1 MKRIIIYVAVATI
14 LLAAVLSRVSLCEVH
29 FIDFSTEF
37 CCSLEP
43 AELMSMHDL
52 QELNLPLHD
61 QIRLRRLLRKDM
73 TDGRISG
80 TYGDIAFDT
89 RARVL
94 IKHLAATPD
103 TLFVDNFDILSDTTI
118 YAMTPV
124 TRRFFYERCDSNW
137 EWKKEYVTLE

>member
-1 MKRIIIYVAVATI
+1 MKRIIICVAVATI

-61 QIRLRRLLRKDM
+61 QIRLRRMLCRDM
-73 TDGRISG
+73 SEEQWSG
-80 TYGDIAFDT
+80 TYGKRAFDT

-94 IKHLAATPD
+94 VKHLSAVPD
-103 TLFVDNFDILSDTTI
+103 TLFIDNFSILSGTDI
-118 YAMTPV
+118 YSLTLP